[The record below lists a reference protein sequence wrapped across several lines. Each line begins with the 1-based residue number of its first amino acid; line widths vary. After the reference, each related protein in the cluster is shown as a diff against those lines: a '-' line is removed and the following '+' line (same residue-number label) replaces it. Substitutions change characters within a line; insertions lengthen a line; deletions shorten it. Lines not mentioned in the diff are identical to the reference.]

1 MSSALQTAG
10 SDVDDHVDDEI
21 ADCLNVE
28 HPKSFFLFAGAGSGK
43 TRSLVIAVR
52 GLLSRSE
59 KYLALRGKKIGVI
72 TYTNAAC
79 DEIRARLEFN
89 PLVSVST
96 IHSFVWELIQ
106 GFHSDIRKQL
116 EKYLKEDID
125 ELKALLAKGRPGTK
139 TEIDRKNSL
148 ESKTQR
154 IAGLNS
160 IRTFS
165 YNPNGDNLTRDSLNH
180 SEVIKIGAAFIRQKL
195 VMQSILLNKFP
206 VLLIDESQDT
216 NRLLMES
223 ILHMQSVQ
231 KEKFALGL
239 FGDVMQRIYGDGK
252 VDLGVNIPSDWA
264 QPQKVMNH
272 RCPKRVVALINTIRH
287 EVDGRVQQTKP
298 EQIDGIVRLFVAPSD
313 VDDRA
318 KVERWAAEQMAD
330 ATGDTLWKD
339 HHANVKTLLLEH
351 HMAAARMGFGGI
363 MEALYPVGRFNTGL
377 MDGSLPEVRL
387 FSESV
392 LPLVE
397 AAKKGDQFKVA
408 AIVRKHSP
416 LLKKENVAAAGSDQR
431 VQIQAARK
439 AVEDVMAIWDKTAGP
454 SFREILLVVARTGLF
469 AVPQG
474 YQPILRRSAEEIE
487 LVESEADEDNE
498 DDKTTADERVN
509 ALDKFLDTPFSQ
521 IAPYFEYVSD
531 KAQFGTHQGVKG
543 LEFPR
548 VMVINDDSAARGFMF
563 GYEKLFGAKEKT
575 KTDRE
580 HEEAGTDSSIS
591 RTRRLFYVTC
601 SRAEDSLA
609 VVTYSE
615 NPQAVKNS
623 VLQYG
628 WFADSEIALFR

>member
-1 MSSALQTAG
+1 MSPALKNAG
-10 SDVDDHVDDEI
+10 LDVDDHVDDEI
-21 ADCLNVE
+21 AACLNIE
-28 HPKSFFLFAGAGSGK
+28 QPKSFFLFAGAGSGK

-52 GLLSRSE
+52 GILSRSE

-72 TYTNAAC
+72 TFTNAAC

-96 IHSFVWELIQ
+96 IHSFIWELIQ

-116 EKYLKEDID
+116 EKYLKEDIN
-125 ELKALLAKGRPGTK
+125 ELNVLLAKGRPGTK

-154 IAGLNS
+154 LAGLNS

-180 SEVIKIGAAFIRQKL
+180 SEVIKIGAAFIREKP

-223 ILHMQSVQ
+223 FLHMQSVQ

-252 VDLGVNIPSDWA
+252 VDLGVNLPPDWA

-272 RCPKRVVALINTIRH
+272 RCPKRVVMLINKIRH
-287 EVDGRVQQTKP
+287 EVDGRAQQTKA
-298 EQIDGIVRLFVAPSD
+298 EQIEGHVRLFIASSD
-313 VDDRA
+313 VPDKA
-318 KVERWAAEQMAD
+318 KVERWAAEQMAN
-330 ATGDTLWKD
+330 ATGDALWKD
-339 HHANVKTLLLEH
+339 NYANVKTLLLEH
-351 HMAAARMGFGGI
+351 HMAATRMGFGGI
-363 MEALYPVGRFNTGL
+363 MEALYPIDRFNTGL
-377 MDGSLPEVRL
+377 MNGSLPEIRL
-387 FSESV
+387 FSENV

-397 AAKKGDQFKVA
+397 AAKKGDQFRVT

-431 VQIQAARK
+431 VQIQAAKK
-439 AVEDVMAIWDKTAGP
+439 AVEEVMAIWDKTAEP
-454 SFREILLVVARTGLF
+454 SFREILLVVDRTGLF
-469 AVPQG
+469 AVPQS

-487 LVESEADEDNE
+487 VVESETVEEDE
-498 DDKTTADERVN
+498 DDKTKADERVN

-521 IAPYFEYVSD
+521 IVPYFEYVSD

-548 VMVINDDSAARGFMF
+548 VMVVNDDSAARGFLF

-580 HEEAGTDSSIS
+580 HEAAGNDNSIS

-601 SRAEDSLA
+601 SRAEKSLA
-609 VVTYSE
+609 VVTYSAD
-615 NPQAVKNS
+615 PLAVKDN

-628 WFADSEIALFR
+628 WFENSEIALFV